1 MDNQKLLKQI
11 RKLVEDAQYNLLN
24 NICNHLGINDTKKNE
39 LKALFIEGM
48 TSHGDNSTSND
59 IQTGRGKRATPR
71 KPSQYNEFV
80 KIKMAELRAGGAIP
94 PSQALQVVAKAW
106 KEKEHNKLTTPTI
119 QLGSGHSNVINITDT
134 PIDLTPKIS
143 NINNSIPSTPL
154 LNDNEQT
161 ISDEA
166 IIEKPQ
172 SLTRIRFFGTTYL
185 WDKINNNVYSDD
197 ISSTNDNFTIIG
209 TMQLSETSQPTKII
223 FS

>member
-39 LKALFIEGM
+39 LKALFIEGT
-48 TSHGDNSTSND
+48 TSPVDNSISND
-59 IQTGRGKRATPR
+59 IQTVRQKKSTPR

-106 KEKEHNKLTTPTI
+106 KEKENNKLTNPTI
-119 QLGSGHSNVINITDT
+119 QLGAGNSNVINITDT
-134 PIDLTPKIS
+134 PIDLTPKI
-143 NINNSIPSTPL
+143 NNSIPSTPL
-154 LNDNEQT
+154 LNNNEQT
-161 ISDEA
+161 ISDET

-197 ISSTNDNFTIIG
+197 ISSTNDDFTIIG
-209 TMQLSETSQPTKII
+209 TMQIGEGGQPAKIV